1 MTPSLAHMKRIVI
14 KIGSALIADID
25 NATVHMQWLQNLC
38 QEIAHLRGR
47 GCEVVVVSSGA
58 VALGRPV
65 LKLGH
70 KALEL
75 PEKQAAAACGQI
87 QLMQAWQHALAPHHL
102 HAAQVLLTLDDSE
115 NRRRYLNARA
125 TFETLLARGLV
136 PVVNEN
142 DTVTTAEIRFGDNDR
157 LAARVAAMISADACI
172 LFSDIDGLYT
182 RNPKLHPDAEHIP
195 EVSAIT
201 PEIEAMASGPAS
213 TTSHGGMVT
222 KIIAAKMAVEA
233 GCHLAIT
240 RGDVAFPLTAFS
252 QSGME
257 DAAQTRSKATWF
269 IAKDSP
275 MNARKHWIAG
285 SMSEKGSL
293 FIDDGAAK
301 ALASGKSLLPS
312 GVKRIEGGFDRG
324 DTVAVR
330 TLAGKLVAKGIIAY
344 DAGEAGRIL
353 GAKSDAIESILGY
366 TVRDTLIHRDDMV
379 ML

>member
-1 MTPSLAHMKRIVI
+1 MLPTLTGMKRIVI

-25 NATVHMQWLQNLC
+25 RASVHMEWLKALADD
-38 QEIAHLRGR
+38 IAELRAK

-65 LKLGH
+65 LGLG
-70 KALEL
+70 KKPLEL
-75 PEKQAAAACGQI
+75 TEKQAAAACGQI

-115 NRRRYLNARA
+115 NRKRYLNARA
-125 TFETLLARGLV
+125 TFETLIARGLV

-157 LAARVAAMISADACI
+157 LAARVAAMISADCCI
-172 LFSDIDGLYT
+172 LFSDIEGLYNK
-182 RNPKLHPDAEHIP
+182 NPKLHADAEHIP
-195 EVSAIT
+195 VVSSIT
-201 PEIEAMASGPAS
+201 PAIEAMASGPAS

-222 KIIAAKMAVEA
+222 KIIAAKMAIEA
-233 GCHLAIT
+233 GCHLVIT
-240 RGDVAFPLTAFS
+240 RGDVARPLHALS
-252 QSGME
+252 QGG
-257 DAAQTRSKATWF
+257 KATWF
-269 IAKDSP
+269 TAKDSP

-285 SMSEKGSL
+285 SMSEHGSV
-293 FIDDGAAK
+293 FVDEGAAK
-301 ALASGKSLLPS
+301 ALGTGKSLLPS
-312 GVKRIEGGFDRG
+312 GVKRIEGNFDRG

-330 TLAGKLVAKGIIAY
+330 TLEGALLAKGITAY
-344 DAGEAGRIL
+344 DADEARRIM

>member
-1 MTPSLAHMKRIVI
+1 MTPTLSTMKRIVI
-14 KIGSALIADID
+14 KIGSSLIADID
-25 NATVHMQWLQNLC
+25 NATVRMAWLQNLC
-38 QEIAHLRGR
+38 TEIAALRTQ

-70 KALEL
+70 KTLEL

-115 NRRRYLNARA
+115 NRKRYLNARA

-182 RNPKLHPDAEHIP
+182 KNPKLHADAQHIA
-195 EVSAIT
+195 EVHTIT

-213 TTSHGGMVT
+213 STSHGGMVT
-222 KIIAAKMAVEA
+222 KIIAAKMATEA
-233 GCHLAIT
+233 GCHLVIS
-240 RGDVAFPLTAFS
+240 RGDVEHPLTMLIE
-252 QSGME
+252 G
-257 DAAQTRSKATWF
+257 AASTWF
-269 IAKDSP
+269 TAKQSP
-275 MNARKHWIAG
+275 MSARKHWIAG
-285 SMSEKGSL
+285 AMSEHGAVL
-293 FIDDGAAK
+293 VDDGAAR
-301 ALASGKSLLPS
+301 ALADGKSLLPS
-312 GVKRIEGGFDRG
+312 GVKRLEGEFERG
-324 DTVAVR
+324 DTVLIK
-330 TLAGKLVAKGIIAY
+330 TLSGTLIGKGIVAY
-344 DAGEAGRIL
+344 DADEAARIL
-353 GAKSDAIESILGY
+353 GVHSDTIETILGY
-366 TVRDTLIHRDDMV
+366 KVRDTLIHRDDMV